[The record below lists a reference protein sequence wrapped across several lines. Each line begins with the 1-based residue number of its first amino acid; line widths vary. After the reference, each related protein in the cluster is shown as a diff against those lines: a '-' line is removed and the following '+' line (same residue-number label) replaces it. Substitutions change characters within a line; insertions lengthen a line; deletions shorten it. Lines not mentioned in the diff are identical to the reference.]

1 MTLVHG
7 IIDIT
12 TTQKPLTERLTSR
25 RRAIEMGFRRHGH
38 SSTAERCGLNE
49 VARLDAQR

>member
-7 IIDIT
+7 VIDIT

-25 RRAIEMGFRRHGH
+25 RRAIEIGFRRHGR
-38 SSTAERCGLNE
+38 SSTVERCGLSE